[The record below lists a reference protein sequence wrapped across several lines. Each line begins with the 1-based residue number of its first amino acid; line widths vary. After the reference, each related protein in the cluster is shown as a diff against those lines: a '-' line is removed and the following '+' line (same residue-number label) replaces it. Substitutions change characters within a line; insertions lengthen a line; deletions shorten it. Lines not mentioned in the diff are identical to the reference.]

1 MIVVPIAL
9 FPLFRIARGI
19 LIRSRSVRRRGY
31 VLFDV
36 ILQILR
42 GIRVVKAY
50 RGEEEEART
59 AVEKGRLYFDEL
71 IEMTRVRALARVVL
85 ESLAGFG
92 LVVGVVLGGFQVLS
106 GSLSWPS
113 LLAFLMALRA
123 LHGPLNNMN
132 TAYVQAKNYGAA
144 VERITALL
152 AATPEVPDAVDAEPL
167 ERAPRVIAF
176 DGVSFGYGD
185 RTTLHDIDFEVRS
198 GETIGIAG
206 PSGVGKTTL
215 LNLAARFYDPTSG
228 AVRFDGIDLRRFRLA
243 DVYEKLAIVTQ
254 EPFLFATTV
263 RENIRVGRPDANDA
277 EVEAAAKAAEM
288 HDDIVGFADGY
299 DTAVGIGA
307 RTLSTGQAQRV
318 NIARALLKNAPIL
331 LLDEATSSLD
341 SLSEAKVQSAI
352 DRLMEGRT
360 TFVVAH
366 RLSTLRSADRILVLD
381 DGRCVGLG
389 PHEELIATCPLYARM
404 WETQQMGGAP
414 VRRVVPVDDHDDDL
428 PDWEIP

>member
-1 MIVVPIAL
+1 
-9 FPLFRIARGI
+9 
-19 LIRSRSVRRRGY
+19 
-31 VLFDV
+31 
-36 ILQILR
+36 
-42 GIRVVKAY
+42 
-50 RGEEEEART
+50 
-59 AVEKGRLYFDEL
+59 
-71 IEMTRVRALARVVL
+71 
-85 ESLAGFG
+85 
-92 LVVGVVLGGFQVLS
+92 
-106 GSLSWPS
+106 
-113 LLAFLMALRA
+113 
-123 LHGPLNNMN
+123 
-132 TAYVQAKNYGAA
+132 
-144 VERITALL
+144 
-152 AATPEVPDAVDAEPL
+152 
-167 ERAPRVIAF
+167 
-176 DGVSFGYGD
+176 
-185 RTTLHDIDFEVRS
+185 VRS

-215 LNLAARFYDPTSG
+215 LNLAARFYDPTRG
-228 AVRFDGIDLRRFRLA
+228 AVRFDGTDLRRFRLA

-263 RENIRVGRPDANDA
+263 RDNIRVGRPDATDA

-288 HDDIVGFADGY
+288 HDDIIGFVDGS

-307 RTLSTGQAQRV
+307 RPLSTGQAQRV

-389 PHEELIATCPLYARM
+389 PHEALIATCPLYARM
-404 WETQQMGGAP
+404 WETQQMGGATA
-414 VRRVVPVDDHDDDL
+414 RRVLSVDDHDDVVV
-428 PDWEIP
+428 DWEVP